1 MPIFITP
8 PERGAPPR
16 VALGDA
22 MAAVAKPIA
31 RASDAVLGTHL
42 TTCGGCANR
51 RRALNALGG
60 VRHELGEQL
69 ARGEVLDE
77 AGMV

>member
-1 MPIFITP
+1 MTHE
-8 PERGAPPR
+8 ERER
-16 VALGDA
+16 NTRALLFGDA
-22 MAAVAKPIA
+22 VAAVAKPIA

-60 VRHELGEQL
+60 YD
-69 ARGEVLDE
+69 ARNLTPADE
-77 AGMV
+77 ANLI